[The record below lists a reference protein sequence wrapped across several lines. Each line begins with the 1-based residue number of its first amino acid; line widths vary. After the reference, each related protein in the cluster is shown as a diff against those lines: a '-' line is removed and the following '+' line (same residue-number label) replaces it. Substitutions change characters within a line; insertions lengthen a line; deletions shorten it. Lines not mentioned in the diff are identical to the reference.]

1 MATKPKIVT
10 LTNSSVDVLN
20 VIRNNASVNYRDY
33 VPIATPDADS
43 IRTIGAIIMDNP
55 ALQNEFLNALVN
67 RIGLT
72 LITSKMYENPWAKFK
87 RGKLDFGET
96 IEEIFVNLIKAQTF
110 DPSVAESEIFKREKP
125 DVRSAFHIMN
135 YQKFYKVTVSE
146 DQLRQAFL
154 SWTGITDLI
163 SKTIESAITSA
174 NYDEFQTM
182 KYMVARKILEGR
194 LYPVEIPSVS
204 ASNAKSIVTNIKG
217 FSNDIEFLSN
227 KFNIAG
233 VYNYSKK
240 SSQYLIV
247 NSKFDALIDVEVL
260 ASAFNMSKAEF
271 MGHKVLV
278 DGFGNLDNAR
288 LAELFADDPTYTAL
302 TDAEKAAVDA
312 IPAILIDED
321 WFMIYDNLETMRE
334 AENGQGLYRNY
345 WYHVW
350 KTFSVSPFANGAMMI
365 AGTPSI
371 TSVSVE
377 PATATMT
384 GGTLALTATVATQ
397 NFAPQSVNWSIL
409 TADKDKATVSQSG
422 VVTLADDLDDTTVT
436 VIATSTY
443 DSTKTDTCVITIPDA
458 D

>member
-240 SSQYLIV
+240 PSQYLIV

-288 LAELFADDPTYTAL
+288 LAELFADDPTYKAL
-302 TDAEKAAVDA
+302 TAEEMTAVDA
-312 IPAILIDED
+312 IPAILIDEN

-365 AGTPSI
+365 AGTPAIS
-371 TSVSVE
+371 SVTVE

-384 GGTLALTATVATQ
+384 GGTLALTATVATT

-409 TADKDKATVSQSG
+409 TADKDKATVSQTG

-436 VIATSTY
+436 VIATSTF

>member
-110 DPSVAESEIFKREKP
+110 DPEVAESEIFKREKP

-288 LAELFADDPTYTAL
+288 LAELFKDDPTYKAL
-302 TDAEKAAVDA
+302 TDAEKTAVDA
-312 IPAILIDED
+312 IPAILIDEN

-384 GGTLALTATVATQ
+384 GGTLALTAEVATQ
-397 NFAPQSVNWSIL
+397 NFAPQSVKWSIL
-409 TADKDKATVSQSG
+409 EADKDKATVSQSG